1 MRNILIAAAAAL
13 YIFTGCA
20 RYDIDEVLLSKTEV
34 SMSLKGKD
42 IYIYD
47 PNLAQFGFRPERNEY
62 RIVND
67 DLSGWFT
74 VICNVKPS
82 IEGERIKADVEWMT
96 KTEIGKTAGA
106 EFVVRKISDDG
117 IIWLWC
123 DDEKIGVVLKD
134 I

>member
-1 MRNILIAAAAAL
+1 M
-13 YIFTGCA
+13 T
-20 RYDIDEVLLSKTEV
+20 
-34 SMSLKGKD
+34 
-42 IYIYD
+42 YIYD

-62 RIVND
+62 RVVND

-96 KTEIGKTAGA
+96 KTEIGKTASA